1 MLPQLYVIHDGRCAL
16 TQPPED
22 RCVLSTATTLDEA
35 LSAMGRFP
43 FLDVVLFVYDVD
55 LDGRTL
61 LNGRAVP

>member
-1 MLPQLYVIHDGRCAL
+1 MLPQLYVIHDGRAL

-22 RCVLSTATTLDEA
+22 CCIYSTAGTFDEA
-35 LSAMGRFP
+35 MRDMGSFP
-43 FLDVVLFVYDVD
+43 DGVLFVYDVD